1 MDYKLAKEI
10 YGQPWF
16 MDSISAQVLGAV
28 LNNNNFEFNANEK
41 LNQYG
46 FIAAANV
53 IENNNYFDYSRLKE
67 NEKYISVVNF
77 NGAITKGGGAS
88 HNGTAEIGAQM
99 LKADKQNNII
109 GHIIKADSGGGSVE
123 ATLDFLDVLA
133 QLKKPVVTYNNGTMA
148 SAMYYIASQTAYI
161 ISHRASNMVGSIGT
175 MISINGVPNNT
186 ENKVTGERTIRI
198 YASKATLKNNDFEAA
213 INDFNIEPI
222 QTKIL
227 NPANENF
234 INAVQSKRAG
244 AEEQHLTGDIFAASE
259 VIGTLIDKI
268 GTFED
273 AIKKVQNLYSINLKN
288 NTMTKEELK
297 AQHSAIYNEIL
308 HEGIMAERDRV
319 EAIMT
324 YVDVDA
330 AAVIEMVASGANP
343 NQKFFAEM
351 NRKALAADLLA
362 NAKSE
367 AAPVIEVK
375 TETAP
380 ADNVDAEYETAL
392 LQAKKAAGLI

>member
-1 MDYKLAKEI
+1 
-10 YGQPWF
+10 
-16 MDSISAQVLGAV
+16 
-28 LNNNNFEFNANEK
+28 
-41 LNQYG
+41 
-46 FIAAANV
+46 
-53 IENNNYFDYSRLKE
+53 
-67 NEKYISVVNF
+67 
-77 NGAITKGGGAS
+77 
-88 HNGTAEIGAQM
+88 
-99 LKADKQNNII
+99 
-109 GHIIKADSGGGSVE
+109 
-123 ATLDFLDVLA
+123 
-133 QLKKPVVTYNNGTMA
+133 
-148 SAMYYIASQTAYI
+148 
-161 ISHRASNMVGSIGT
+161 
-175 MISINGVPNNT
+175 
-186 ENKVTGERTIRI
+186 
-198 YASKATLKNNDFEAA
+198 
-213 INDFNIEPI
+213 
-222 QTKIL
+222 
-227 NPANENF
+227 
-234 INAVQSKRAG
+234 
-244 AEEQHLTGDIFAASE
+244 
-259 VIGTLIDKI
+259 
-268 GTFED
+268 
-273 AIKKVQNLYSINLKN
+273 
-288 NTMTKEELK
+288 MTKEELK